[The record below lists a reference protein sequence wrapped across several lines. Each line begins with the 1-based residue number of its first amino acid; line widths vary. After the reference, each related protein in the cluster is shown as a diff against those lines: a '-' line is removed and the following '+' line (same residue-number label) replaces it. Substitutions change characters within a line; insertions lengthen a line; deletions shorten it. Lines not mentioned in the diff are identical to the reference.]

1 MSEWWKDSDPQAEQ
15 EASRYANPIPSRQ
28 FIMQFLEDRG
38 LPIGHNSICQEM
50 GVTEEDRQEAL
61 MYRLKAMI
69 RDGQLLQNRKGAF
82 VLISKLDLIK
92 GRVQGNKEGYGFLIP
107 DDGQG
112 DLYLSAREMRQ
123 VFDGDRA
130 LVRESGLDRRGR
142 KEGKIVEVLERN
154 TKQIVGRYFEESGAA
169 YVTPENARIGREVI
183 VQHGPLMAVSG
194 QYVLLEI
201 IEQPGP
207 RSLPIGLV
215 KEILGD
221 RADAGM
227 EIEVALRTH
236 DIPHV
241 WSDEV
246 KKECER
252 FNAEVLERDKKNR
265 VDLRK
270 VPFVTIDGEDARDF
284 DDAVCCKAQKGGGW
298 RLYVA
303 IADVSHYVR
312 VNSALDIEAK
322 ERGTSVYFPGHVVP
336 MLPEVLSNGLC
347 SLNPEVDRL
356 AMVCEITISAQGKL
370 SDYIFYEGLIR
381 SHARLT
387 YDQVWEMLSVPLS
400 AEGEAMRKQ
409 RVALVPHI
417 EELYRVYRAL
427 RKTRETRGA
436 IDFDTVETRIVFGE
450 NRKIDRIVPTERNEA
465 HKLIEE
471 CMLCANVVSAR
482 FLEHHGVPGLFRVHE
497 GPTVEKRLN
506 LNNFLGSLGLSVPA
520 GKIEPKDIQA
530 LMEAVRERPD
540 AHVIQ
545 TVVLRSMSQAVYTAS
560 NQGHF
565 GLAFQA
571 YTHFTSPIRRYP
583 DLLTHRAI
591 RHIIRSNIESGQVK
605 RTEAKELNKKVIYPY
620 DASAVEIMGEH
631 CSRTERRADE
641 ATRDAT
647 DWLKCEYMQQHL
659 GQAFKG
665 VVSSVTSFG
674 LFVELKDIF
683 VEGLVHISSLPGDYY
698 HFDATHHR
706 LNGERTGTSFRLGDE
721 INVTVSRVSQDDKK
735 IDFELSSVFGGVG
748 VNSGNKRGV
757 ARNGKSQAGKVR
769 STAAKAW
776 LLRKAK
782 AAQEAD
788 EKATG
793 SKVDKKSESPVQTK
807 KKKKPSSKKKPDSKK
822 KPSSKKKPDSKKKPS
837 SKKKPDSKKKPSSKK
852 KGVTNKAGKE
862 NVEKSS
868 AKKSKASAEKGK
880 TGLRPPKRKSKADN

>member
-28 FIMQFLEDRG
+28 FIMQFLEERG
-38 LPIGHNSICQEM
+38 LPVNHNAICQGL
-50 GVTEEDRQEAL
+50 GVTEEQQEAL

-69 RDGQLLQNRKGAF
+69 RDGQLLQDRKGSF
-82 VLISKLDLIK
+82 VLMSKLDLIK
-92 GRVQGNKEGYGFLIP
+92 GRVQGHKEGYGFLVP
-107 DDGQG
+107 DDGGG

-130 LVRESGLDRRGR
+130 LVCERGLDRRGR

-154 TKQIVGRYFEESGAA
+154 TIQIVGRYFEDSGVA
-169 YVTPENARIGREVI
+169 YVIPENTRIGREVI
-183 VQHGPLMAVSG
+183 VTPGPLMAVSG

-201 IEQPGP
+201 IEQPGR
-207 RSLPIGLV
+207 RSLPVGLV

-221 RADAGM
+221 RSDAGM
-227 EIEVALRTH
+227 EVEVALRTH

-246 KKECER
+246 KKECEK
-252 FNAEVLERDKKNR
+252 FNDEVLDSDKRDR
-265 VDLRK
+265 VDLRE

-284 DDAVCCKAQKGGGW
+284 DDAVCCEVQKGGGW

-312 VNSALDIEAK
+312 VNSALDVEAK

-356 AMVCEITISAQGKL
+356 AMVCEMTISAEGTL
-370 SDYIFYEGLIR
+370 SGYIFYEGLIR

-387 YDQVWEMLSVPLS
+387 YEQVWEMLSMPLS
-400 AEGEAMRKQ
+400 SEGEALRRQ

-417 EELYRVYRAL
+417 EELYCVYQAL
-427 RKTRETRGA
+427 RKVRETRGA

-482 FLEHHGVPGLFRVHE
+482 FLEHHGIPGLFRVHE
-497 GPTVEKRLN
+497 GPTMEKRLN
-506 LNNFLGSLGLSVPA
+506 LNNFLGSFGLSVPA
-520 GKIEPKDIQA
+520 GAIKPKDIQA
-530 LMEAVRERPD
+530 LMEIVRTRPD

-591 RHIIRSNIESGQVK
+591 RHIIRSNIESSQVK
-605 RTEAKELNKKVIYPY
+605 RTKAKELNKKAIYPY
-620 DASAVEIMGEH
+620 DAAAIETLGEH

-659 GQAFKG
+659 GQDFKG
-665 VVSSVTSFG
+665 VVSSVTGFG

-698 HFDATHHR
+698 HFDAIHHR

-735 IDFELSSVFGGVG
+735 IDFELSSSFGS
-748 VNSGNKRGV
+748 VNAGNKRGI
-757 ARNGKSQAGKVR
+757 ARNGGNQSRTVK

-776 LLRKAK
+776 LLSKAK

-788 EKATG
+788 EKAKG
-793 SKVDKKSESPVQTK
+793 SKSDKKRVSSEHTK
-807 KKKKPSSKKKPDSKK
+807 KKKNSDSKK
-822 KPSSKKKPDSKKKPS
+822 KR
-837 SKKKPDSKKKPSSKK
+837 
-852 KGVTNKAGKE
+852 VNNKAGKKK
-862 NVEKSS
+862 VEKSQ
-868 AKKSKASAEKGK
+868 AKKSGVSVEKK
-880 TGLRPPKRKSKADN
+880 RSGLRGRPKQKVKVDN